1 VGLRALHDAMKAMK
15 DGTISSQLPGQASK
29 ELLER
34 SLGAA
39 DYERW
44 TREFLGAA

>member
-1 VGLRALHDAMKAMK
+1 MKAVK
-15 DGTISSQLPGQASK
+15 DGTISTLLPGQASK
-29 ELLER
+29 ELLDR

-44 TREFLGAA
+44 IRDFMGGAP